1 MGLNVF
7 LMVGRFVRQ
16 TAAELR
22 KTVTPTGRDL
32 ACWTAGVSV
41 FVLTLMLM
49 VTGMDLGLGGL
60 VLLVFG

>member
-1 MGLNVF
+1 M
-7 LMVGRFVRQ
+7 RQ
-16 TAAELR
+16 TADELR

-32 ACWTAGVSV
+32 AGWTAGVSV

>member
-1 MGLNVF
+1 MEGAFRERFPHGGTVRAPD
-7 LMVGRFVRQ
+7 GRR
-16 TAAELR
+16 AA
-22 KTVTPTGRDL
+22 PTGRDL
-32 ACWTAGVSV
+32 AGWTAGVSV

>member
-1 MGLNVF
+1 MNVF

-16 TAAELR
+16 TADELR
-22 KTVTPTGRDL
+22 KTPTGGDL
-32 ACWTAGVSV
+32 AGWTAGVSV